1 MKGKR
6 FEVKKVAGERNF
18 ADIGTKPKSVSE
30 MVVMLDRMGAKL
42 VSREG
47 SHLRA
52 DFRRHEEEK
61 NISEKEEKHGRTWM
75 MQMKIKTESERGRW

>member
-18 ADIGTKPKSVSE
+18 ADIGTKPKSVSK
-30 MVVMLDRMGAKL
+30 MVDLLDRMGAKL
-42 VSREG
+42 VRRKG

-52 DFRRHEEEK
+52 DFRLH
-61 NISEKEEKHGRTWM
+61 EKEK
-75 MQMKIKTESERGRW
+75 KSF